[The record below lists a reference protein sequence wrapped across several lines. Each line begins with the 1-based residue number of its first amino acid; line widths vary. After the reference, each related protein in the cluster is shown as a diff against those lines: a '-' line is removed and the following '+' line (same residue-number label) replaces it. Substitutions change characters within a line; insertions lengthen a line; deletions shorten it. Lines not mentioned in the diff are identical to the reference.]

1 MHLPDQIPHISFPS
15 AYTSGYSTSSS
26 ANIMPPSHWDIQAN
40 RRMNDAF
47 VSLKSRLLSLLRTG
61 QLARLPMGF
70 PFCCVDT
77 TGNQDFI
84 ISHSSYEFE
93 YIVVDHVSRP
103 LCVVFSYTAP
113 CYERKGGPSL
123 PSTNMTWRIQIPSRE
138 SFRQGELQT
147 SMSLCNAY
155 ALSLFLIVLLRF
167 RHCCPS

>member
-1 MHLPDQIPHISFPS
+1 MHPPDQIPHISFPS

-26 ANIMPPSHWDIQAN
+26 ANIVPPSHWDIQAN
-40 RRMNDAF
+40 CRMNDAL

-77 TGNQDFI
+77 GNRDFT
-84 ISHSSYEFE
+84 ISHSSYEFFE

-103 LCVVFSYTAP
+103 SCVVFSYTAP
-113 CYERKGGPSL
+113 CYERKGGPS
-123 PSTNMTWRIQIPSRE
+123 TNMTWRIQIPSRE
-138 SFRQGELQT
+138 SLRQGELQT
-147 SMSLCNAY
+147 SMCNAY
-155 ALSLFLIVLLRF
+155 ALFLFLIVLLRF